1 MILVASFFILFT
13 CPSFAQSNLGSL
25 FNLPGAPVAGSA
37 EDIADYQAVLNAQNS
52 RTATDCARATL
63 EVKINLDHFF
73 GAPYGNLTA
82 DEVSHWTSF
91 ISTESIAAGN
101 TIAAAKSKW
110 SRPRPFVSHTDIQPC
125 IKMES
130 SFSYPSGH
138 SALAE
143 FYARIL
149 SIALPDRAAD
159 FKARALQIAQD
170 RMIGGVHYPTDVRD
184 GVLLGD
190 QIFDDENQNGA
201 LVTSILQNR

>member
-1 MILVASFFILFT
+1 
-13 CPSFAQSNLGSL
+13 
-25 FNLPGAPVAGSA
+25 
-37 EDIADYQAVLNAQNS
+37 
-52 RTATDCARATL
+52 
-63 EVKINLDHFF
+63 
-73 GAPYGNLTA
+73 
-82 DEVSHWTSF
+82 
-91 ISTESIAAGN
+91 
-101 TIAAAKSKW
+101 
-110 SRPRPFVSHTDIQPC
+110 
-125 IKMES
+125 MES